1 MAVDEGVPILPA
13 FSKDTLT
20 PLASVV
26 LETVVTDVY

>member
-1 MAVDEGVPILPA
+1 MDEGIPILPA

-26 LETVVTDVY
+26 LETVVIDFP